1 MTVKRAVAALL
12 AAKDAP
18 ADLGEALDEALAAAA
33 DRATAG
39 WNGGDERQLERA
51 AERER
56 AAKDAVRARATA
68 LAADAA
74 RWQALAPI
82 IAKIRALAIEDKT
95 ASPARSAAIPD
106 EALDLLLELG
116 SAAYRAYREA
126 FPHD

>member
-1 MTVKRAVAALL
+1 MTPKIV
-12 AAKDAP
+12 P
-18 ADLGEALDEALAAAA
+18 ADFGEALDEALAAAA
-33 DRATAG
+33 DRASAG

-56 AAKDAVRARATA
+56 TAREAVLAKAAT

-74 RWQALAPI
+74 RWQALVPI

-95 ASPARSAAIPD
+95 ATPERSAALPD
-106 EALDLLLELG
+106 EALDQLLELG
-116 SAAYRAYREA
+116 SVAYRAYRKA